1 MNPKILPVTML
12 GTALLL
18 GACGQAPVTTQQS
31 IPNTSGMTSVTVSAP
46 IGKAGL
52 STQGLARYG
61 EGAIANVV
69 KVKVY
74 RNGSETP
81 AHFNDSNTLDENG
94 EHAYLVLTPET
105 PSLNMLVPQGEY
117 TLESIGLFDHD
128 LEDTDVEG
136 SFVAYGTQ
144 AETLT
149 GNAPKVKQLKLH
161 TLADA
166 DNSSFQPE
174 QDMEFAPVNATFG
187 TLLKVR
193 SPSIDEDNG
202 VPVPLSDYSVEYSF
216 ENAEGGPNSKLGSSV
231 GTNNP
236 EDTSAVLN
244 GKATVN
250 AWVATGEEV
259 AEQKTFELTFSLPYY
274 FSIGGTVTGVEDG
287 GTVTLQNGADS
298 KTVSNGTFNFM
309 VKGGSEYEV
318 VQNGSEPEGYS
329 CIIDDGNGIA
339 LGNVTN
345 IIVDCPPLP
354 PIDPPVGP

>member
-94 EHAYLVLTPET
+94 EHDYLVLTPEN

-117 TLESIGLFDHD
+117 TLESIGLFDQD
-128 LEDTDVEG
+128 LEDEDVEG

-216 ENAEGGPNSKLGSSV
+216 ENAEGGPSSKLGSSV
-231 GTNNP
+231 STGDAP
-236 EDTSAVLN
+236 EDTSAKLK
-244 GKATVN
+244 GIATVT
-250 AWVATGEEV
+250 AWIATGAEKAELKSFEEPL
-259 AEQKTFELTFSLPYY
+259 TFELPYQHEY
-274 FSIGGTVTGVEDG
+274 SIGGTISGLYAAFP
-287 GTVTLQNGADS
+287 VTL
-298 KTVSNGTFNFM
+298 SNGTDTLTVNENGQFTFNQK
-309 VKGGSEYEV
+309 VQGGSEYTV
-318 VQNGSEPEGYS
+318 TV
-329 CIIDDGNGIA
+329 DGWPNY
-339 LGNVTN
+339 NCTVTN
-345 IIVDCPPLP
+345 GTGTANADVTDVTVTCNIT
-354 PIDPPVGP
+354 